1 MAADTG
7 SDVLIVGL
15 GAMGAA
21 TAYQATKAGLGVV
34 GIDRHRPP
42 HHLGSTH
49 AESRITRLA
58 VGEGPQYLPTV
69 RRSHEIW
76 AELEQRSSRA
86 LLHRCGGL
94 IVTDPGDVTTGTGA
108 DADTDTDANPDVG
121 EARWGDFVSKTQ
133 AVADGAGI
141 EFHQLDRATARDRH
155 PALVG
160 LDHHRIGFEP
170 TAGLVDCEAAV
181 EVQLDLAAQDGA
193 DLRFDE
199 RVVAV
204 EPDADG
210 VDVITDQGRYRADR
224 VVLAAGPWLG
234 DLAPTVDAEVL
245 TVTRQVVYWFEADDL
260 RRFAIDRVPFVMWIG
275 QTIDDY
281 LAVFP
286 PLPGGTEAV
295 KVLGEQFAATTD
307 AETVER
313 SVSAEEV
320 AAFHAANVAPRVAGI
335 TDRCVAAR
343 VCLYTNTPDDH
354 FLIDTS
360 PASDRVTVVS
370 PCSGHGFKH
379 SAAIGEALAQRL
391 ATGTSTI
398 DLAPF
403 ARR

>member
-1 MAADTG
+1 MAANTPT
-7 SDVLIVGL
+7 DVLIVGL

-21 TAYQATKAGLGVV
+21 TASQAAKAGLRVV

-69 RRSHEIW
+69 RRSHQIW
-76 AELEQRSSRA
+76 AELEQRAARP
-86 LLHRCGGL
+86 LFHRCGGL
-94 IVTDPGDVTTGTGA
+94 IITDPDDGDADPDPDVDA
-108 DADTDTDANPDVG
+108 DADEV
-121 EARWGDFVSKTQ
+121 RWGDFVTKTQ
-133 AVADGAGI
+133 EVADQAGI
-141 EFHQLDRATARDRH
+141 EFQQLDRAAALARH

-160 LDHHRIGFEP
+160 LGPNHRVGFEP

-181 EVQLDLAAQDGA
+181 EVQLELAAQDGA
-193 DLRFDE
+193 QLRFDE
-199 RVVAV
+199 RVRRV

-210 VDVITDQGRYRADR
+210 VDVVTDRGRYRADR
-224 VVLAAGPWLG
+224 VVLAAGPWMA
-234 DLAPTVDAEVL
+234 DLAPAVDAEVL

-260 RRFAIDRVPFVMWIG
+260 DRFAIDRVPFVMWIG
-275 QTIDDY
+275 ETIEDY

-286 PLPGGTEAV
+286 PLPGGTPAV
-295 KVLGEQFAATTD
+295 KVLGEQFSTTTD
-307 AETVER
+307 AEAVER
-313 SVSAEEV
+313 SVSAEEI
-320 AAFHAANVAPRVAGI
+320 AAFHATNVSPRVAGI
-335 TDRCVAAR
+335 SDRCVAAS

-354 FLIDTS
+354 FLIDTA
-360 PASDRVTVVS
+360 PASDRITVVS

-379 SAAIGEALAQRL
+379 SAALGEALAQRL

-398 DLAPF
+398 DLSPF

>member
-1 MAADTG
+1 MAVDNPT
-7 SDVLIVGL
+7 DVLVVGL

-21 TAYQATKAGLGVV
+21 TAYQATQAGLRVV
-34 GIDRHRPP
+34 GIDAYRPP

-49 AESRITRLA
+49 AETRITRLA
-58 VGEGPQYLPTV
+58 VGEGSQYLPTV

-76 AELEQRSSRA
+76 AQLEQRVSRP
-86 LLHRCGGL
+86 LFHRCGGL
-94 IVTDPGDVTTGTGA
+94 IISDREHSGTSA
-108 DADTDTDANPDVG
+108 SAEIDAEEV
-121 EARWGDFVSKTQ
+121 RWGDFVTRTQ
-133 AVADGAGI
+133 EVADQAGI
-141 EFHQLDRATARDRH
+141 DFQQLDRAATLDRH

-160 LDHHRIGFEP
+160 LGDHRIGFEP

-181 EVQLDLAAQDGA
+181 SIQLELAAQEGA
-193 DLRFDE
+193 ELRLDE
-199 RVVAV
+199 RVQRV

-210 VDVITDQGRYRADR
+210 VDVITDRGRHRADR
-224 VVLAAGPWLG
+224 VVLAAGPWLA
-234 DLAPTVDAEVL
+234 DLAPAVDAEIL

-260 RRFAIDRVPFVMWIG
+260 DHFAIDRVPFVMWIG
-275 QTIDDY
+275 QTIEDY

-286 PLPGGTEAV
+286 PLPGGTRAV
-295 KVLGEQFAATTD
+295 KVLGEQFSTTTD
-307 AETVER
+307 AEAVER
-313 SVSAEEV
+313 SVSAEEI

-335 TDRCVAAR
+335 SDRCVAAS

-354 FLIDTS
+354 FLIDTA
-360 PASDRVTVVS
+360 PASDRVIVVS

-398 DLAPF
+398 DLSPF